1 MKKIKKGD
9 AVVII
14 AGKDKGK
21 QGKVLSVQQ
30 DYVIVEG
37 ANQVKKHVRP
47 NPQKGEQG
55 GITEKAMPLHCS
67 NVMLYDPNK
76 QKGSRVGI
84 RKLKDGELARYFKTS
99 NELVDIKR

>member
-9 AVVII
+9 EVVII
-14 AGKDKGK
+14 AGKDRGK
-21 QGKVLSVQQ
+21 QGKVLSVHQ
-30 DYVIVEG
+30 DHVTVEG
-37 ANQVKKHVRP
+37 ANQVKKCVRP

-55 GITEKAMPLHCS
+55 GIIEKTMPLHCS

-84 RKLKDGELARYFKTS
+84 RKLQDGELVRYFKTS
-99 NELVDIKR
+99 NELVDTKR